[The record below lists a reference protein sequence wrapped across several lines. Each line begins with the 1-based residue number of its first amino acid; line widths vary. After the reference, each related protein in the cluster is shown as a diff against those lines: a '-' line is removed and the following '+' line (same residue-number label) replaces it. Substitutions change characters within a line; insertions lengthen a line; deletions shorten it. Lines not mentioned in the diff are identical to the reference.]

1 MEHKTAWDDIP
12 SLEGLDVDWDYEPD
26 SPLGK
31 RADVRLSGEDIDRL
45 FAGSRVAVVVA
56 TSRATWSGQLLDLS
70 VGGIGVSLPEMLA
83 IDQPVKVGFF
93 LGRVKIVAKAIAR
106 HCRPS
111 GKKFTVGL
119 MFVALDE
126 PYAEQ
131 IRQLYVSKMFR
142 YHLGES

>member
-31 RADVRLSGEDIDRL
+31 RAHVRLSEKDIDRL
-45 FAGSRVAVVVA
+45 FAGSQVAVVVA
-56 TSRATWSGQLLDLS
+56 SSRATWSGQLLDLS
-70 VGGIGVSLPEMLA
+70 VGGIAVSLPEMLA

-93 LGRVKIVAKAIAR
+93 LGKVKIIAKAITR

-119 MFVALDE
+119 MFVALDDQ
-126 PYAEQ
+126 YAEQ
-131 IRQLYVSKMFR
+131 IKQLYVSKMFR